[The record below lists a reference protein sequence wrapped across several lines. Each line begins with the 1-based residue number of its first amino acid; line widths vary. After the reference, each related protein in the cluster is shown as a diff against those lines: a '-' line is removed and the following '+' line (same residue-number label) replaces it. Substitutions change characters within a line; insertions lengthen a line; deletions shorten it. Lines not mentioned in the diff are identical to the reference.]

1 MDQKYRSALSANMRG
16 KGDSLAKVY
25 GIQKEDLNAYF
36 WKLQGEIDSLN
47 MARVE
52 EIIKQYGYPGIS
64 LVGKAT
70 NETAFYIIQHSK
82 RIDQYLP
89 VVKKAAEK
97 NELRFQLYAMM
108 LDRSLMY
115 HDKEQVYGTQ
125 GSGISVKDPT
135 TGKWENLS
143 FIWPIKDPATV
154 NNRRIAAGFD
164 KTIEESA
171 KNLGIAYKVY
181 TLDQILKWRNEVM
194 NGETN

>member
-1 MDQKYRSALSANMRG
+1 
-16 KGDSLAKVY
+16 
-25 GIQKEDLNAYF
+25 
-36 WKLQGEIDSLN
+36 
-47 MARVE
+47 
-52 EIIKQYGYPGIS
+52 
-64 LVGKAT
+64 
-70 NETAFYIIQHSK
+70 
-82 RIDQYLP
+82 
-89 VVKKAAEK
+89 
-97 NELRFQLYAMM
+97 
-108 LDRSLMY
+108 
-115 HDKEQVYGTQ
+115 
-125 GSGISVKDPT
+125 VKDPT